1 MYPFALEAESTKI
14 ETILFGEFLR
24 LKISL
29 KLISWL
35 VWILNS
41 RIVVLIF
48 KKQYLF
54 GCSFTFFY
62 FVKSEFY
69 KPFS

>member
-35 VWILNS
+35 V
-41 RIVVLIF
+41 
-48 KKQYLF
+48 
-54 GCSFTFFY
+54 
-62 FVKSEFY
+62 
-69 KPFS
+69 